1 MKRVVV
7 IGSIGV
13 GLFLVSALSVYG
25 IMMLVKPKVSNF
37 DAVGSTPMQVV
48 ERYASESTGFWSDFT
63 VKDSKS
69 VYLGYL
75 DQQNDRIFEY
85 PAKYYTT
92 YQKQNTP
99 YSFDEVKK
107 QSEKTFGMLGFTKAV
122 ESGDFISF
130 DNDTK
135 RCQVRVVFEP
145 LGSYGVSCATKDDI
159 KNDTALAPRLLE
171 LYQKSLGSSVQVVK
185 NARVSITVVQTKDP
199 AIQYATMSFSGA
211 ETSNKGLPRPL
222 FGAVDGNWEY
232 VANLFNSDVPS
243 DGQRSVSEVDLV
255 AMNAPRWKGYL
266 SDVF

>member
-7 IGSIGV
+7 IGSIAV

-37 DAVGSTPMQVV
+37 DAVSSTPMQVV
-48 ERYASESTGFWSDFT
+48 EHYASESTDFWSDFT
-63 VKDSKS
+63 VNDSKS

-75 DQQNDRIFEY
+75 DQQNNRIFEY

-92 YQKQNTP
+92 YQKQNTT

-107 QSEKTFGMLGFTKAV
+107 QSKKTFAKLGFTKSV
-122 ESGDFISF
+122 ESTDFISF

-145 LGSYGVSCATKDDI
+145 VGSYGVSCAAKDDI
-159 KNDTALAPRLLE
+159 KSDTALAPRLLE
-171 LYQKSLGSSVQVVK
+171 LYQNSLGSSVEAVK
-185 NARVSITVVQTKDP
+185 DSRVSFTLVQSKDP
-199 AIQYATMSFSGA
+199 TIQYATMSFSGA

-243 DGQRSVSEVDLV
+243 DGQRSVSEADLA
-255 AMNAPRWKGYL
+255 AMNSPKWKGYL